1 MRSSTMTATNTNS
14 IGSRHKKS
22 MALPEEV
29 PHHLKLINGTTP
41 EEKTQ
46 AQRLFDLIG
55 EGFGHAVSRPK
66 DPAIDRSLR
75 RLVADANSAGDCII
89 NVGFGYYR
97 PGADDFIEFQEY
109 VAKERHRAREI
120 LRKVSRMQQVYD
132 RRYQINE

>member
-1 MRSSTMTATNTNS
+1 M
-14 IGSRHKKS
+14 
-22 MALPEEV
+22 
-29 PHHLKLINGTTP
+29 
-41 EEKTQ
+41 
-46 AQRLFDLIG
+46 IG
-55 EGFGHAVSRPK
+55 EGIGRAVSRPK

-109 VAKERHRAREI
+109 VAKERRRAREI
-120 LRKVSRMQQVYD
+120 LRKVSRMQQIYD